1 MLRVT
6 LTHYWP
12 ADDDAAACGAAPDD
26 HALSASPTC
35 RVCAQARE
43 ADDAMNGR
51 EAEAALVPLTDDDAR
66 YAGVP
71 VAASLAGDV
80 LAYATHLTRT
90 YAAMVRTTEA
100 RRQRMIGGR
109 R

>member
-12 ADDDAAACGAAPDD
+12 ADDDTAACGASPDD
-26 HALSASPTC
+26 HALTASPTC
-35 RVCAQARE
+35 AVCAQACE

-51 EAEAALVPLTDDDAR
+51 LADEARLPLTDDDAR
-66 YAGVP
+66 YAGVA
-71 VAASLAGDV
+71 VAASPAGDV
-80 LAYATHLTRT
+80 VAYAAHLTRT
-90 YAAMVRTTEA
+90 YAAMALRATA
-100 RRQRMIGGR
+100 RRQQGGR